1 MLFSVAICILLKEV
15 REYVQNY
22 LELLIYVEEK
32 IKIFDPLN

>member
-1 MLFSVAICILLKEV
+1 MLFSMAISILLKEV

-22 LELLIYVEEK
+22 LELLKYVEEK

>member
-1 MLFSVAICILLKEV
+1 MLFNMAIYILLKEV